1 MSSREWKDLTPEEQR
16 RELDKVEKDVQR
28 LAVGWEAP
36 GELRDAYGPGAFMPR
51 VVRVVDGNTTLG
63 AFRLTPMPPEG
74 KWTTSYYTP
83 PSGPWKATRNYTIP
97 PDSDQWEGH
106 CLESGWRV
114 MLEHLEP
121 DTMIAGTA
129 HAVKTYDEKER
140 RRAGL
145 KGLRVTRRGGSYRF
159 TGPGGGRRR
168 PERVD
173 VQERKLAKVLW
184 TLWEVTGDVG
194 VPWEMF
200 RKAVRAVH

>member
-1 MSSREWKDLTPEEQR
+1 MSNREWKDLTPEEQR
-16 RELDKVEKDVQR
+16 DALDKAEKDVQR

-36 GELRDAYGPGAFMPR
+36 GELRDSYGPSAFMPR
-51 VVRVVDGNTTLG
+51 VVRVVDGNVTLG
-63 AFRLTPMPPEG
+63 VFRLTPMPPEG
-74 KWTTSYYTP
+74 KWTTTYEQG
-83 PSGPWKATRNYTIP
+83 PSGRLVGKRRYTFP

-106 CLESGWRV
+106 RLESGWRV

-121 DTMIAGTA
+121 DTVIAGTTR
-129 HAVKTYDEKER
+129 AVGTYDVEER

-159 TGPGGGRRR
+159 TCHGGGRRR

-184 TLWEVTGDVG
+184 TLWEMTGDAG
-194 VPWEMF
+194 VSWGVF
-200 RKAVRAVH
+200 RKVVRAAG